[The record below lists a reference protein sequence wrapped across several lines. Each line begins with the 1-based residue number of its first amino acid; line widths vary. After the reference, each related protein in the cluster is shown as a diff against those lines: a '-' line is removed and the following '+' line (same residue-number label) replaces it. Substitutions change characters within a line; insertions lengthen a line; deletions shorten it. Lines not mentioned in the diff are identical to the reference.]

1 MVAVDDPDPP
11 QEATIETESM
21 GVLRAHTVV
30 VQRLANELFHI
41 EELHLRVQQGCE
53 LDAAQRE
60 KLGREDELLAALEA
74 AVAVA
79 EAAFAVPRT
88 GPGSPQ
94 KREVQSALD
103 AQRPQQIEPESPQQP
118 RATLGPTR
126 QHEEPCSDLVQQLEE
141 LSALVQRPHQPR
153 VAKTQAGPRS
163 PLQREQQA
171 AHEQRPQQ
179 PRVEKTHKT
188 GPGSQREHKESVPLV
203 QRPQQSSVAKTQI
216 GPKSPRKRKEQS
228 ALVQRPQQPEFGPVS
243 QRKREE
249 QSALV
254 QRPQQP
260 RVAETQLKPVSL
272 CEHEEQSALVQRPQQ
287 PRVAE
292 TQLKPVSLCEHE
304 EQSALV
310 QRPQQPRVAETQL
323 GPESPREH
331 KEQSALVQRPQ
342 QLRATVE
349 VQPEPQSE
357 PEPRDPKQQSEPEPQ
372 KPEPQSD
379 AEPDN
384 WIWKPGGFEP
394 RVFDPGGSTEMTV
407 RKPAHNTCSSLRVR
421 LRLRGDG

>member
-1 MVAVDDPDPP
+1 MVSVDDPDPP

-41 EELHLRVQQGCE
+41 EELHLRVQQGCK

-118 RATLGPTR
+118 RATLGPTS
-126 QHEEPCSDLVQQLEE
+126 QHEEPCSDLVQQREE

-228 ALVQRPQQPEFGPVS
+228 ALVQGPQQPEFGPVS

-272 CEHEEQSALVQRPQQ
+272 CEH
-287 PRVAE
+287 
-292 TQLKPVSLCEHE
+292 
-304 EQSALV
+304 
-310 QRPQQPRVAETQL
+310 
-323 GPESPREH
+323 
-331 KEQSALVQRPQ
+331 KEQSALGQRPQ

-379 AEPDN
+379 AEPDH
-384 WIWKPGGFEP
+384 WKPGGFEP

-407 RKPAHNTCSSLRVR
+407 RKPAHNTCSPLRVR

>member
-118 RATLGPTR
+118 RATLGPTS

-260 RVAETQLKPVSL
+260 RVAETQL
-272 CEHEEQSALVQRPQQ
+272 
-287 PRVAE
+287 
-292 TQLKPVSLCEHE
+292 
-304 EQSALV
+304 
-310 QRPQQPRVAETQL
+310 

-357 PEPRDPKQQSEPEPQ
+357 PEPQDPKQQSEPEPQ

-379 AEPDN
+379 AEPDH
-384 WIWKPGGFEP
+384 WKPGGFEP

>member
-1 MVAVDDPDPP
+1 
-11 QEATIETESM
+11 M

-60 KLGREDELLAALEA
+60 QLGREDELLAALEA

-103 AQRPQQIEPESPQQP
+103 AQRPQQIEPENPQQP
-118 RATLGPTR
+118 RATLGPTS

-203 QRPQQSSVAKTQI
+203 QRPQQSSAAPFAV
-216 GPKSPRKRKEQS
+216 
-228 ALVQRPQQPEFGPVS
+228 PQ
-243 QRKREE
+243 
-249 QSALV
+249 A
-254 QRPQQP
+254 
-260 RVAETQLKPVSL
+260 
-272 CEHEEQSALVQRPQQ
+272 
-287 PRVAE
+287 
-292 TQLKPVSLCEHE
+292 
-304 EQSALV
+304 
-310 QRPQQPRVAETQL
+310 
-323 GPESPREH
+323 
-331 KEQSALVQRPQ
+331 
-342 QLRATVE
+342 
-349 VQPEPQSE
+349 
-357 PEPRDPKQQSEPEPQ
+357 
-372 KPEPQSD
+372 
-379 AEPDN
+379 
-384 WIWKPGGFEP
+384 
-394 RVFDPGGSTEMTV
+394 
-407 RKPAHNTCSSLRVR
+407 
-421 LRLRGDG
+421 

>member
-1 MVAVDDPDPP
+1 MVSVDDPDPP

-60 KLGREDELLAALEA
+60 KLGREDKLLSALEA
-74 AVAVA
+74 ALAVA
-79 EAAFAVPRT
+79 ATALAVPQTIRT
-88 GPGSPQ
+88 
-94 KREVQSALD
+94 
-103 AQRPQQIEPESPQQP
+103 ESPQQP
-118 RATLGPTR
+118 CATEAQLGPTS
-126 QHEEPCSDLVQQLEE
+126 QHEEPCSDLVQQREE

-171 AHEQRPQQ
+171 AHKQRPQQ

-188 GPGSQREHKESVPLV
+188 GPGSQRELKESVPLV

-228 ALVQRPQQPEFGPVS
+228 ALVQRPQQPEFGPAS
-243 QRKREE
+243 QSKREE

-260 RVAETQLKPVSL
+260 RVAETQLKPVS
-272 CEHEEQSALVQRPQQ
+272 PI
-287 PRVAE
+287 
-292 TQLKPVSLCEHE
+292 CEHE

-379 AEPDN
+379 AEPDH
-384 WIWKPGGFEP
+384 WKPGGFEP

-407 RKPAHNTCSSLRVR
+407 RKPAHNTCSPLRVR

>member
-118 RATLGPTR
+118 RATLGPTS

-292 TQLKPVSLCEHE
+292 TQL
-304 EQSALV
+304 
-310 QRPQQPRVAETQL
+310 

-379 AEPDN
+379 AEPDH
-384 WIWKPGGFEP
+384 WKPGGFEP